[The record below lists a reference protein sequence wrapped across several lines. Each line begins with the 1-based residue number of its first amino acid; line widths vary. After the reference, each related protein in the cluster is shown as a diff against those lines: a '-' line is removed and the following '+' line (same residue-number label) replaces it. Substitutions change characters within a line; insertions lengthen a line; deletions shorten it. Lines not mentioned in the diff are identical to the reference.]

1 MGSSLKKKL
10 LAGLT
15 LATATLLIACGGDTE
30 GGSTD
35 DGGSTD
41 AGGETNGEE
50 SAEITADD
58 IGNVNAME
66 DFSVG
71 DTFYSEEPLEFSFLY
86 RDHPNYPLDEEWTFY
101 QMLEEKTNVTFNN
114 VVAPLS
120 DFAERRSV
128 LIAAGDAP
136 DIIANAY
143 PGEEAQFVGS
153 GALLPISD
161 YVHLMPHLS
170 QRIEEWDVQDE
181 LDQNRQA
188 DGKYYILP
196 GIEESVRHDYT
207 LMINRTVFDEYGI
220 EDPTT
225 WDELRDALVILR
237 DETGNVPFNDQ
248 WTGQALL
255 NYASHSFGTV
265 AGWGF
270 GGGVI
275 FDEEA
280 EEFKYAPMEQGYR
293 DMVEYFAGLVDEGLM
308 DPESFTQEDET
319 AQNSFNNLESYV
331 ISANSQTVIGQR
343 ESMAEIHGE
352 GEYEIGKI
360 VSPEGPAGPIV
371 GGSRFVA
378 GFMLSSEVAERD
390 DFLALLQFLDW
401 LYYSDEG
408 NHLAWWGEEGVT
420 YELTDEAPGGYMP
433 LDPITYLGLNPDG
446 TEHLQED
453 HGLRNGI
460 IASGGP
466 TALLQSV
473 MDEEEIE
480 FQNVTNET
488 REVAKPNPAYPLA
501 QADQEQL
508 ALIGTPLRDTTET
521 YTLRFITGQLEL
533 DRWDEFMA
541 DLENQN
547 VDQYLDIIN
556 NAYQEFQANLEDAN

>member
-420 YELTDEAPGGYMP
+420 YELTDEAPGGFMP

-453 HGLRNGI
+453 HGFRNGI

-473 MDEEEIE
+473 MDAEEIE
-480 FQNVTNET
+480 FQNMTNET
-488 REVAKPNPAYPLA
+488 REVATPNPAYPLA

-508 ALIGTPLRDTTET
+508 ALIGTPLGDTTET

>member
-453 HGLRNGI
+453 HGFRNGI

-473 MDEEEIE
+473 MDAEEIE
-480 FQNVTNET
+480 FQNMTNET
-488 REVAKPNPAYPLA
+488 REVATPNPAYPLA

-508 ALIGTPLRDTTET
+508 ALIGTPLGDTTET

>member
-114 VVAPLS
+114 VIAPLS

-196 GIEESVRHDYT
+196 GIEENVRHDYT

-420 YELTDEAPGGYMP
+420 YELTDEAPGGFMP

-453 HGLRNGI
+453 HGFRNGI

-473 MDEEEIE
+473 MDAEEIE
-480 FQNVTNET
+480 FQNMTNET
-488 REVAKPNPAYPLA
+488 REVATPNPAYPLA

-508 ALIGTPLRDTTET
+508 ALIGTPLGDTTET

-556 NAYQEFQANLEDAN
+556 NAYQDFQANLEESN